1 MFSADEPRTSGSPN
15 WDARRT
21 VADQIAALPREH
33 DSDLV
38 FELTNGGERVGVAR
52 LSTSDQHVFML
63 SWQTDPDVSA
73 RALPRPLR
81 LVVQAAFEDHHAR
94 RVEVR
99 VPLIS
104 APGSSSS
111 DAAIAMRAGLRKE
124 GIARSYVVIDGEPRD
139 VTVFAAVAGDPAP
152 DSPESFTAMLDSV
165 LPMKRLIAHVII
177 RDADG
182 RLLLCETT
190 FKRDWELPGGIVE
203 PSEAPTAGAK
213 REVVEEI
220 GVELPIGRLLVLDW
234 LPPYLGWSD
243 AIELLYDGGQHDSS
257 FIDELT
263 LDQTEIKAVRW
274 CTLDEA
280 IELVSPLN
288 ARRLPLLI
296 PNLPA
301 ATVHLIDGRPS

>member
-1 MFSADEPRTSGSPN
+1 MPSADEPQTTGGGASSV
-15 WDARRT
+15 D
-21 VADQIAALPREH
+21 ADQIAALPLGH
-33 DSDLV
+33 DDDLV
-38 FELTNGGERVGVAR
+38 FELISRGESIGVAT
-52 LSTSDQHVFML
+52 LSPTTAAVFVL
-63 SWQTDPDVSA
+63 FWQANPDVSA

-81 LVVQAAFEDHHAR
+81 VVVQAAFDDHAAR

-99 VPLIS
+99 VPLAS
-104 APGSSSS
+104 GPGSSST
-111 DAAIAMRAGLRKE
+111 DAAVAMRAGLRKE
-124 GIARSYVVIDGEPRD
+124 GIARSSVLIDGEPRD

-152 DSPESFTAMLDSV
+152 ESPESFTAMLDSV

-177 RDADG
+177 RDTDG
-182 RLLLCETT
+182 RLLLCQTT
-190 FKRDWELPGGIVE
+190 FKSDWELPGGIVE
-203 PSEAPTAGAK
+203 PGEAPMTGAE
-213 REVVEEI
+213 REVTEEI
-220 GVELPIGRLLVLDW
+220 GIELPIGRLLVLDW

-296 PNLPA
+296 PHLPA
-301 ATVHLIDGRPS
+301 ATVHLIDGSPS